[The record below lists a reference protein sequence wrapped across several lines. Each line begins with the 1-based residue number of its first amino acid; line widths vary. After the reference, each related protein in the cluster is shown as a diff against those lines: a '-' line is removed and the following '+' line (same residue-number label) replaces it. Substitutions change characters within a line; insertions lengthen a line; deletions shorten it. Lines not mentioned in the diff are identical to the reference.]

1 MEEGLSR
8 IYLHFITNRIDS
20 SNQPIHVYDSHTLH
34 CIDIDG
40 TSCNSWGRVVIKPS
54 VVGEGYY
61 FVITS
66 DFIERRI
73 FFFILIQLTVV

>member
-1 MEEGLSR
+1 MEEELSR
-8 IYLHFITNRIDS
+8 MYLHFITNRIDS
-20 SNQPIHVYDSHTLH
+20 SSQPIHVYDSHSLQ
-34 CIDIDG
+34 CIDIEC

-61 FVITS
+61 FVFIS

-73 FFFILIQLTVV
+73 IYYILIQLTVV